1 MLCLSKRKGESKMSN
16 LNELI
21 IKNESELNTVEKD
34 FLINHQQIMSAGVLI
49 QNGFLNL
56 AKSLKNIKDNKLY
69 IAINCESFEDYTERV
84 VGIKKSQAYKY
95 IQVLE
100 SLGEEFSTR
109 VEKVGI
115 TKLALISSL
124 TSEEQKEIIETQNLE
139 ETSVSDLKEQ
149 IQKLKQEKEDKEK
162 ELIRIKKDN
171 DIETN
176 KLKIKLDKLRND
188 LKTEK
193 EKPAEK
199 IVETI
204 QDPDLVSKVENLE
217 HSINLKQRVIN
228 QLQNKLSENVIAN
241 SEELTKFKFYF
252 ENIQFEI
259 KQMKMLIDRIPE
271 EKQEGCKKALKAIG
285 EWLC

>member
-1 MLCLSKRKGESKMSN
+1 MSN

-124 TSEEQKEIIETQNLE
+124 TSEEQKEIIDTQNLE
-139 ETSVSDLKEQ
+139 ETSVSD
-149 IQKLKQEKEDKEK
+149 
-162 ELIRIKKDN
+162 
-171 DIETN
+171 
-176 KLKIKLDKLRND
+176 
-188 LKTEK
+188 
-193 EKPAEK
+193 
-199 IVETI
+199 
-204 QDPDLVSKVENLE
+204 
-217 HSINLKQRVIN
+217 
-228 QLQNKLSENVIAN
+228 
-241 SEELTKFKFYF
+241 FK
-252 ENIQFEI
+252 
-259 KQMKMLIDRIPE
+259 
-271 EKQEGCKKALKAIG
+271 
-285 EWLC
+285 